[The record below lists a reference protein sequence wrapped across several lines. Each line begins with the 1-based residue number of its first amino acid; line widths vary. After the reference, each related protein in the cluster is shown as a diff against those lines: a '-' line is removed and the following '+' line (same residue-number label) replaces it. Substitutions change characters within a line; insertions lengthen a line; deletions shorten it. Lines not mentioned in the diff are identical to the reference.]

1 MFDCCVMNP
10 PYEKSL
16 HLKIIAE
23 LLPKCETVVN
33 ISPCRWLEDPL
44 ARYKNNSDYKKFENS
59 VSKKIDELDI
69 IKCDSANELFDI
81 EHSDLAIYKFGNGG
95 YDYASLSKM
104 DSISQKIFDKCKSCK
119 TMMDISTEEGYR
131 GKHDG
136 IIGVI
141 GSHRHPGPKIISD
154 DYNLFITYRE
164 TCGNKLIFFKN
175 ETERQNC
182 FKYLTSKLIKHYSSK
197 VRQNQ
202 RVPWQFIP
210 VIDFSQ
216 ECNDD
221 YLKEFFGLTDEEIN
235 SL

>member
-1 MFDCCVMNP
+1 MNP

-23 LLPKCETVVN
+23 LLPKCEKIVN

-69 IKCDSANELFDI
+69 VKCDDANELFNI
-81 EHSDLAIYKFGNGG
+81 EHSDLAIYTFGKGG
-95 YDYASLSKM
+95 YDYTSLSKM

-136 IIGVI
+136 IIGII

-175 ETERQNC
+175 EDERRNC
-182 FKYLTSKLIKHYSSK
+182 FNYLSSKLIKYYSSK

-202 RVPWQFIP
+202 RIPWQFIP
-210 VIDFSQ
+210 VIDFSR
-216 ECNDD
+216 ECNDE
-221 YLKEFFGLTDEEIN
+221 YLKEYFELTDEEIN

>member
-104 DSISQKIFDKCKSCK
+104 DSISQKIFDKCKSSK

-175 ETERQNC
+175 ETERRNC
-182 FKYLTSKLIKHYSSK
+182 FNYLTSKLIKYYSSK

-202 RVPWQFIP
+202 RIPWQFIP
-210 VIDFSQ
+210 VINFSR
-216 ECNDD
+216 ECNDE
-221 YLKEFFGLTDEEIN
+221 YLKEYFELTDEEIN

>member
-1 MFDCCVMNP
+1 MNP

-210 VIDFSQ
+210 VIDFSR
-216 ECNDD
+216 ECNDE
-221 YLKEFFGLTDEEIN
+221 YLKEYFELTDEEIN